1 MAVAAVEK
9 TKVEKKVDVNKE
21 VVKKAISAG
30 KEMIKKG
37 DKTKADVARHLYEML
52 KGEDK
57 EVVLHAFVNGA
68 GLTEKGAF
76 TYLYNIK
83 RKEKKVKW

>member
-1 MAVAAVEK
+1 MAVAAVKGEA
-9 TKVEKKVDVNKE
+9 KKIDVNKD

-30 KEMIKKG
+30 KEMMKKG
-37 DKTKADVARHLYEML
+37 DKTKADVARMTYDLL

-57 EVVLHAFVNGA
+57 EVILHAFVQGA
-68 GLTEKGAF
+68 GLTEKGAV

-83 RKEKKVKW
+83 RKEKKAKG